1 MIEFENFPFV
11 YPPLKHQL
19 EEWPVRD
26 DIIRGLLWEPGTGK
40 SKTVIDKM
48 VYLWLTGK
56 IDTVIIMAKKGEYT
70 NWKYTELP
78 EHMPSGLAKKKVLD
92 EFGNWD
98 GLWENCPFPDS
109 VPVEYQT
116 IPYVCEVYRSGLKE
130 WEKQKLRDLVK
141 PSDKLRILNINAESM
156 IHEGGQ
162 VARAFAKSRRKG
174 LMFILDES
182 TLAKSHKSARSK
194 AIYKLSQ
201 LAKYRVIMTGTF
213 SPNSPL
219 DVWGQAEVLGH
230 GVMGTTSFYAFKAE
244 YCVEEIQY
252 FGQKSFKKIV
262 GTKNLDKL
270 NKKIRTFAS
279 IKERRECFD
288 LPPKI
293 YKKIVVPLSDEQEEM
308 YATMRDMAF
317 AEFGDDTIV
326 EAASAMEIISKMDQI
341 AVGQLKLDDGSY
353 RILKNHRVES
363 VMTQLEDS
371 NDKAIIWC
379 NYRGMLEHMFEELR
393 KNYDVRKVGRY
404 FGGVKDDE
412 REETV
417 RRFQD
422 GGDPLQFIVANQ
434 QSLGYGRTLTRGK
447 ENHYLS
453 NGYNLEYRLQSEDRT
468 MRLGQTDSVLYND
481 YYSRNTVNEKI
492 FVSLRT
498 KRNVMAEILGTSLR
512 DWI

>member
-1 MIEFENFPFV
+1 MSTKIIELEQFPFV

-19 EEWPVRD
+19 EEWPNKD
-26 DIIRGLLWEPGTGK
+26 DVVRGLLWDPGTGK
-40 SKTVIDKM
+40 SKTIIDKM

-78 EHMPSGLAKKKVLD
+78 EHMPAGHRKITVDGEWESAPFLD
-92 EFGNWD
+92 T
-98 GLWENCPFPDS
+98 
-109 VPVEYQT
+109 VPEEYRT

-162 VARAFAKSRRKG
+162 VARAFAKSRSKG
-174 LMFILDES
+174 LMFVLDES

-194 AIYKLSQ
+194 AIYAISK

-230 GVMGTTSFYAFKAE
+230 GILGTTSFYSFKAE
-244 YCVEEIQY
+244 YCVEEMQY
-252 FGQKSFKKIV
+252 FGQRSFKKIV
-262 GTKNLDKL
+262 GAKNLDRL
-270 NKKIRTFAS
+270 HRKITTFAS
-279 IKERRECFD
+279 IKERHECLD
-288 LPPKI
+288 LPRKI
-293 YKKIVVPLSDEQEEM
+293 YKKIIVPLSDEQEQM
-308 YATMRDMAF
+308 YSDMRDLAL
-317 AEFGDDTIV
+317 AEFGDNTIV
-326 EAASAMEIISKMDQI
+326 EASSAMDILAKMDQI
-341 AVGQLKLDDGSY
+341 AVGQLKLGDGSY

-363 VMTQLEDS
+363 VLTQLEDS
-371 NDKAIIWC
+371 NKKAIIWC

-393 KNYDVRKVGRY
+393 KNYGVHKVGRY
-404 FGGVKDDE
+404 YGGVKDDE

-422 GGDPLQFIVANQ
+422 GDDQLQFIVANQ
-434 QSLGYGRTLTRGK
+434 QSLGYGRTLTCGK

-468 MRLGQTDSVLYND
+468 MRLGQSDSVLYND
-481 YYSRNTVNEKI
+481 YYARGTVNEKI
-492 FVSLRT
+492 YTALRL
-498 KRNVMAEILGTSLR
+498 KKSVMAEILGTSLR
-512 DWI
+512 EWI